1 MKLATKQQISE
12 AIEFLECHGYKV
24 FKDRSS
30 LVDKWVAFR
39 WHGME
44 PIMHGQIQSFSLEG
58 TCTIKCKNGSRKWIN
73 KKDVLKFFDNKKECY
88 EYK

>member
-1 MKLATKQQISE
+1 MKLTTKQQISE
-12 AIEFLECHGYKV
+12 AIDFLETHGYKV
-24 FKDRSS
+24 FKDKSY
-30 LVDKWVAFR
+30 LVGKWVAFR

-44 PIMHGQIQSFSLEG
+44 PIMHGRIQSVSLDG

-73 KKDVLKFFDNKKECY
+73 EKDVLKFFDDKKECY

>member
-1 MKLATKQQISE
+1 MNYETRQRIAE
-12 AIEFLECHGYKV
+12 AIDFLETHGYKV
-24 FKDRSS
+24 FKDRHS

-44 PIMHGQIQSFSLEG
+44 PIMHGQVQSVSLEG

-73 KKDVLKFFDNKKECY
+73 EKDVLKFFDNKKECY
-88 EYK
+88 RYK